1 MTTIMADVIVGPSF
15 ESSGGKGVRP
25 YGTFGVGLIHP
36 KVGATADNNFGWNAS
51 GGVMGFLG
59 SRVGVRFDMRYFH
72 SVDNTS
78 AANTIQ
84 LKPGSLHFWR
94 ASVGLILP

>member
-1 MTTIMADVIVGPSF
+1 
-15 ESSGGKGVRP
+15 
-25 YGTFGVGLIHP
+25 
-36 KVGATADNNFGWNAS
+36 
-51 GGVMGFLG
+51 MGFLG

-94 ASVGLILP
+94 ASVGLILR